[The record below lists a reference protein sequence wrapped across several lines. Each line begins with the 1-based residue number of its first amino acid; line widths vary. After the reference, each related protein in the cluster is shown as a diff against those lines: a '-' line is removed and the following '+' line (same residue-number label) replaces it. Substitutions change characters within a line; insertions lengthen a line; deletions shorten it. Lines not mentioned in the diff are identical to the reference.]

1 MSKSANEPW
10 AGWAEQMQKWMATPG
25 ASNPFGVASGGMPGS
40 GMPGGFANPFA
51 AFTSAPLDPQSIMKS
66 IDPEEIDRR
75 IKDMRAVEGWLK
87 LSLSTLEMSIKTMEM
102 QRDAYASLRSM
113 GESATKAATAS
124 SNFAKSAAKRASQKR
139 ASSRK

>member
-1 MSKSANEPW
+1 MSKNANEPW
-10 AGWAEQMQKWMATPG
+10 ALWAEQMQKWMATPG
-25 ASNPFGVASGGMPGS
+25 ASNPFAMAGGAVPGAGMPS
-40 GMPGGFANPFA
+40 GFANPFA
-51 AFTSAPLDPQSIMKS
+51 AFASAPLDPQSIMKS

-113 GESATKAATAS
+113 GESATQAATAS
-124 SNFAKSAAKRASQKR
+124 SNFAKGVAKRASRKR
-139 ASSRK
+139 ASTRK